1 MKLKQDLKL
10 RKWQETAFDL
20 WISNSFNGIFSVA
33 TGGGKT
39 IFAIYC
45 LAHLLKKNIIDKI
58 YVVVPTKTLQE
69 QWAAN
74 FISISDISM
83 REISFKNKV
92 HKKINILTNISAQR
106 LSDKVDYSNSCGVFD
121 ECHRY
126 GTDKHIKIF
135 ELPFK
140 SKIGLTAT
148 LERKYDDGVE
158 RIIKPGIGEIIFDYD
173 MKAALNDGVIEN
185 FEMINIKT
193 HLNSH
198 ELYEYD
204 QFTEKISK
212 RIKIL
217 QGKKYTDYE
226 IQNDPTLKN
235 WFIQRK
241 NVVNDSEQRAYAASR
256 IILDNLNRKKI
267 IFCESINQAHDIY
280 NELSEKKLES
290 TLYHS
295 RLKRME
301 RIQNLSSFQKNYF
314 HTLIGCKALDEG
326 FDVPDIDFAI
336 IVSQSNTSRQR
347 IQRLGRTVRKQEGKN
362 KPIIYTLYTTDSE
375 YDMLYS
381 EMMMNPQIKVKW
393 IVVK

>member
-1 MKLKQDLKL
+1 MKLKQNLKL

-20 WISNSFNGIFSVA
+20 WISNRFNGIFSVA

-45 LAHLLKKNIIDKI
+45 LSHLLKKNIIDKI
-58 YVVVPTKTLQE
+58 YVIVPTKTLQE

-74 FISISDISM
+74 FISISDMSM

-158 RIIKPGIGEIIFDYD
+158 RIIKPGIGDIIFDYD
-173 MKAALNDGVIEN
+173 MKAALKDGVIEN
-185 FEMINIKT
+185 FEMINVRT
-193 HLNSH
+193 HLNLN
-198 ELYEYD
+198 EFNEYEILSK
-204 QFTEKISK
+204 KINK
-212 RIKIL
+212 RIQILNKEGIDIDSDPLIKRWLILRKKI
-217 QGKKYTDYE
+217 
-226 IQNDPTLKN
+226 
-235 WFIQRK
+235 
-241 NVVNDSEQRAYAASR
+241 VNDSEQRAYAASR

-267 IFCESINQAHDIY
+267 IFCESINQAHEIY
-280 NELSEKKLES
+280 SELSKHKLES

-295 RLKRME
+295 NLKRME

-393 IVVK
+393 IEVK